1 MQIINKVAEMQA
13 TSESLRL
20 KGKRIAVV
28 PTMGALHEGHLSLV
42 KLAKANADVVIMTLF
57 VNPLQFGPS
66 EDFSKYPRP
75 FERDAAMAEKE
86 GVDYLFHPTPD
97 ELYGNNFQTYVGVE
111 SVSQGFEGAIRP
123 GHFRGVATVVTKF
136 FNITKPHCGVFGE
149 KDAQQLAVIKR
160 MVRDLNMDIQI
171 IPAPIIRESDGLAL
185 SSRNIYLNPDER
197 SQATVLYKAIQ
208 VASQKIKSG
217 ARSTEGLVSHL
228 SSYIVETSPLA
239 KIDYIAIVDADSF
252 EPVEKLEKESEYLL
266 LLTVKFGNT
275 RLLDNWRFKI

>member
-20 KGKRIAVV
+20 KEKRIAVV

-42 KLAKANADVVIMTLF
+42 KLAKANADVVIMTIF
-57 VNPLQFGPS
+57 VNPLQFGPN
-66 EDFSKYPRP
+66 EDLSKYPRP

-97 ELYGNNFQTYVGVE
+97 ELYGKNFQTYVGVE
-111 SVSQGFEGAIRP
+111 TVSQGFEGAIRP
-123 GHFRGVATVVTKF
+123 GHFRGVATIVTKL
-136 FNITKPHCGVFGE
+136 FNITKPHCAVFGE

-160 MVRDLNMDIQI
+160 MVRDLNMDIPI
-171 IPAPIIRESDGLAL
+171 IPAPIVRESDGLAL

-252 EPVEKLEKESEYLL
+252 EPIEKLEKESEYLL

-275 RLLDNWRFKI
+275 RLLDNWLFKI